1 MEHTATRMN
10 SVTQS
15 DDELLAWLALLN
27 APVGPTKL
35 NPLLAECPDVQYLLR
50 SPPSH
55 APTKFRTY
63 AKSPNWSAAEK
74 HLTWLKNSGCQI
86 LPITQ
91 EASYPYLLGR
101 LSDAPTVLFVQ
112 GDPSL
117 LHLPQLAVV
126 GSRHTSQSGFST
138 AKQFCA
144 HLAKHGMTITS
155 GMALGVDTA
164 AHQGALSVQ
173 GKTIAVAGTGLDR
186 VYPARNHDLAHQIAA
201 QGALVSE
208 YLPGTKPL
216 RGHFPRRNRI
226 IAGLSLGV
234 LVVEAALKSG
244 SLITARLANEMGREV
259 FAIPG
264 SIHNPLARGCHGLI
278 RQGAKLVETA
288 EHIIEELGAQLAEL
302 STSLVEPM
310 AANKSAAEDIEPEHQ
325 TLLVAMGFDPVSP
338 DQLVEQTGLTAAEV
352 SSILLLLE
360 LQGQVSAEPGGLFMR
375 IQGI

>member
-1 MEHTATRMN
+1 MN
-10 SVTQS
+10 DLALP
-15 DDELLAWLALLN
+15 DDALLAWLALLH

-35 NPLLAECPDVQYLLR
+35 NPLLAECPDAQHLLS

-55 APTKFRTY
+55 APAKFRTY
-63 AKSPNWSAAEK
+63 TKSPNWTAAES
-74 HLTWLKNSGCQI
+74 HLAWLKQSGCHLI
-86 LPITQ
+86 PITQ
-91 EASYPYLLGR
+91 ETAYPSLLRR
-101 LSDAPTVLFVQ
+101 LTDAPTALFVQ
-112 GDPSL
+112 GDPTL

-126 GSRHTSQSGFST
+126 GSRHASQSGFST

-144 HLAKHGMTITS
+144 HLAQHGMTITS
-155 GMALGVDTA
+155 GMALGIDTA

-173 GKTIAVAGTGLDR
+173 GTTIAVAGTGLDR
-186 VYPARNHDLAHQIAA
+186 VYPARNHELAHQIAN
-201 QGALVSE
+201 QGALISE

-234 LVVEAALKSG
+234 LVIEAALKSG

-288 EHIIEELGAQLAEL
+288 EHVVEELSAHLAEL
-302 STSLVEPM
+302 SASLDQPTQTTEP
-310 AANKSAAEDIEPEHQ
+310 AYDEVEPEHQ
-325 TLLVAMGFDPVSP
+325 ILLAAMGFDPISP
-338 DQLVEQTGLTAAEV
+338 DQLVENTHLTAAEV

-360 LQGQVSAEPGGLFMR
+360 LQGQVSSEPGGLFMR
-375 IQGI
+375 IR

>member
-1 MEHTATRMN
+1 MIKPL
-10 SVTQS
+10 S
-15 DDELLAWLALLN
+15 DDELLAWLAVLN
-27 APVGPTKL
+27 APISPAKL
-35 NPLLAECPDVQYLLR
+35 NPLLAECPDVQQLLS
-50 SPPSH
+50 SPPKQAS
-55 APTKFRTY
+55 AKFRAY
-63 AKSPNWSAAEK
+63 AKSPNWSTAEA
-74 HLTWLKNSGCQI
+74 HLAWLKQSGCHAI
-86 LPITQ
+86 PVTQ
-91 EASYPYLLGR
+91 ETTYPSLLRR
-101 LSDAPTVLFVQ
+101 LTDAPTVLFVQ
-112 GDPSL
+112 GDPTV

-126 GSRHTSQSGFST
+126 GSRHASRNGYST
-138 AKQFCA
+138 AQQFCA

-186 VYPARNHDLAHQIAA
+186 VYPASNHELAHQIAN

-244 SLITARLANEMGREV
+244 SLITARLANELGREV

-288 EHIIEELGAQLAEL
+288 DHVVEELSPYLAEM
-302 STSLVEPM
+302 SASLEQPEQPTEQM
-310 AANKSAAEDIEPEHQ
+310 QHAYDGIEPEHQ
-325 TLLVAMGFDPVSP
+325 KILGAMEFDPVSP
-338 DQLVEQTGLTAAEV
+338 DQIVEHTGLTAAEV
-352 SSILLLLE
+352 SSILVLLE
-360 LQGQVSAEPGGLFMR
+360 LQGQVTAEPGGLFMR
-375 IQGI
+375 VR